1 MGLEV
6 LLCSQLSSTLFNCHI
21 IHIKQRHLVQTDSF
35 EESPPPSVIVE
46 VAFVPR
52 LNDHLT
58 AAGHQLPL
66 THTFACIEATYMW
79 GVPLTMHVSQLLC
92 VLLTLHA
99 SNYFLLLSINVHTKC
114 VFILFTR
121 APIKCLLGIPALMR
135 LRGRIK
141 GTIFS
146 SLGYLP

>member
-6 LLCSQLSSTLFNCHI
+6 LLCSQLSSTLFDCHI

-35 EESPPPSVIVE
+35 EESLPPSVIVE

-66 THTFACIEATYMW
+66 THTFACIEATYMCY
-79 GVPLTMHVSQLLC
+79 PLRRTFDYARISVALC
-92 VLLTLHA
+92 P
-99 SNYFLLLSINVHTKC
+99 FD
-114 VFILFTR
+114 
-121 APIKCLLGIPALMR
+121 PAC
-135 LRGRIK
+135 
-141 GTIFS
+141 F
-146 SLGYLP
+146 